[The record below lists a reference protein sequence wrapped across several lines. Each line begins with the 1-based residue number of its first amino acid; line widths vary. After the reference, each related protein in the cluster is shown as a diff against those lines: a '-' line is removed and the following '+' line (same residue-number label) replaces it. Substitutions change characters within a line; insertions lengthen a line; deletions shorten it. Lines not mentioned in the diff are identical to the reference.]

1 MHFLLIDPT
10 ETALKLIPYFLQED
24 LKVGITITKQYQT
37 FDILKNIDT
46 KVDFFDLNINSW
58 NNELKI
64 TSAVSWSYSGARF
77 LNDIGSQV
85 ALSNINTDLLNSYR
99 ISQYLHNIPIYENT
113 VYFETLSYKGR
124 HVLIGAFK
132 FIDNQWKLYQD
143 CNSKEFQNYIE
154 SAYYNL
160 DSTGVINGPGQSF
173 CFSDGTIKIKQHTA
187 NGNWIVNRNL
197 VTRNFVDIWP
207 TVVKN
212 EDTNPKRS
220 INKFYQW
227 ADSTGSSKRFKRCDA
242 GKI

>member
-1 MHFLLIDPT
+1 MHFLLVDPT
-10 ETALKLIPYFLQED
+10 ETALKIIPYFLQEE
-24 LKVGITITKQYQT
+24 LKVGIAITKQYQT
-37 FDILKNIDT
+37 HDILRNIDVN
-46 KVDFFDLNINSW
+46 VDFFDLNIDDWNSD
-58 NNELKI
+58 LKI

-77 LNDIGSQV
+77 LNDISSQIT
-85 ALSNINTDLLNSYR
+85 LSNISTDLIKGYR
-99 ISQYLHNIPIYENT
+99 VSQYLANTPIYEST

-132 FIDNQWKLYQD
+132 FVDNQWKLYQEFD
-143 CNSKEFQNYIE
+143 SKEFQNYIE
-154 SAYYNL
+154 SVYSNL
-160 DSTGVINGPGQSF
+160 DSAGVINGPGQSF
-173 CFSDGTIKIKQHTA
+173 CFSDGTIRIKQHTA
-187 NGNWIVNRNL
+187 NGNWIINRNL

-227 ADSTGSSKRFKRCDA
+227 VDSTGSSKRFMRYGA